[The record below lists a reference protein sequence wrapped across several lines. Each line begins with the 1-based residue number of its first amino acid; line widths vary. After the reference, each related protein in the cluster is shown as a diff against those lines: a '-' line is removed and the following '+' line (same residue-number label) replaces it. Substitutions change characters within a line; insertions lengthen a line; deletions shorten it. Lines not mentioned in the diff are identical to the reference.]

1 MLKNNREVLL
11 AIPVVKPTL
20 AELNKC
26 IARYSEL
33 ERCTKGIPDMELPEC
48 QRTFLNVLGFSK
60 TVSSGSESSSPF
72 GDQAKPAIS
81 HLKAGFGISFI
92 SVRPGKGV
100 LMHTHDS
107 LECFLVLSGKFK
119 IEYELDVGNHYTILD
134 TLDFIACPTGLERRF
149 ECLEAAAGQEEGLM
163 LGIVSG
169 DSPAAVASLGSVQR
183 MVDAGLFTKEQAGT
197 MIKNIGT
204 GVW

>member
-1 MLKNNREVLL
+1 MS
-11 AIPVVKPTL
+11 IPVIKPTL
-20 AELNKC
+20 EELNKC
-26 IARYSEL
+26 IARFKDL
-33 ERCTKGIPDMELPEC
+33 ERCDTGIPDMQLPEC
-48 QRTFLNVLGFSK
+48 KRTFMNVLGFSG
-60 TVSSGSESSSPF
+60 TVKSGAETSSPF
-72 GDQAKPAIS
+72 GDQAKPVIS
-81 HLKAGFGISFI
+81 HLPAGFGISFI
-92 SVRPGKGV
+92 AVRPGKGV

-119 IEYELDVGNHYTILD
+119 LEYELNVGNHYTILD

-149 ECLEAAAGQEEGLM
+149 ECLEAAPGQEEGMM

-183 MVDAGLFTKEQAGT
+183 MVDAGLFTAEQAGT

>member
-1 MLKNNREVLL
+1 MS
-11 AIPVVKPTL
+11 IPVIKPTL
-20 AELNKC
+20 AELDKC
-26 IARYSEL
+26 IARFSKL
-33 ERCTKGIPDMELPEC
+33 ERCSTGIPDMALPEC
-48 QRTFLNVLGFSK
+48 QRTFMNVLGFSK
-60 TVSSGSESSSPF
+60 VVSSGGAHSSPF

-81 HLKAGFGISFI
+81 HLAAGFGISFI
-92 SVRPGKGV
+92 AVRPGHGV

-119 IEYELDVGNHYTILD
+119 LEYELNVGNHYTILD

-149 ECLEAAAGQEEGLM
+149 ECLEAAEGKEEGMM

-169 DSPAAVASLGSVQR
+169 DSPGAVASLGSIQR
-183 MVDAGLFTKEQAGT
+183 MVDAGLYTAEQAGT
-197 MIKNIGT
+197 MIKDIGT

>member
-1 MLKNNREVLL
+1 MS
-11 AIPVVKPTL
+11 IPVIKPTL
-20 AELNKC
+20 AELDKC
-26 IARYSEL
+26 IARFSKL
-33 ERCTKGIPDMELPEC
+33 ERCSTGIPDMALPEC
-48 QRTFLNVLGFSK
+48 QRTFMNVLGFSK
-60 TVSSGSESSSPF
+60 TVSSGGAHSSPF

-81 HLKAGFGISFI
+81 HLAAGFGISFI
-92 SVRPGKGV
+92 AVRPGHGV

-119 IEYELDVGNHYTILD
+119 LEYELNVGNHYTILD

-149 ECLEAAAGQEEGLM
+149 ECLEAAEGKEEGMM

-169 DSPAAVASLGSVQR
+169 DSPGAVASLGSIQR
-183 MVDAGLFTKEQAGT
+183 MVDAGLYTAEQAGT
-197 MIKNIGT
+197 MIKDIGT

>member
-1 MLKNNREVLL
+1 LT
-11 AIPVVKPTL
+11 IPIVKPSL

-33 ERCTKGIPDMELPEC
+33 ERCTKGIPDMDLPEC

-60 TVSSGSESSSPF
+60 TVTSGGESSSPF

-81 HLKAGFGISFI
+81 HLSAGFGISFI
-92 SVRPGKGV
+92 GVRPGKGV